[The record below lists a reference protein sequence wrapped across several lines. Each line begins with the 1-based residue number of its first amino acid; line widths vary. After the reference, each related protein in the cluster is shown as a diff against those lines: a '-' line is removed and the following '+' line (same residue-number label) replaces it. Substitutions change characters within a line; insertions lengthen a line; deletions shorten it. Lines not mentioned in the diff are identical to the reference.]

1 MTLRLQRLS
10 AQAGWC
16 SFGKSFNLTALVE
29 GHQQP
34 GSPVAAG
41 KPVIKCP
48 FPLNVLKAT

>member
-29 GHQQP
+29 GHQQH
-34 GSPVAAG
+34 GLARSRGQA
-41 KPVIKCP
+41 CH
-48 FPLNVLKAT
+48 